1 MFKVISEIIFPANL
15 LTGAK
20 HQKQN
25 IVQQRTTKKNLNKQ
39 TMQQNYS
46 YMHERN

>member
-25 IVQQRTTKKNLNKQ
+25 IVQPRTTKKEPKQ
-39 TMQQNYS
+39 TNHATKLLIYA
-46 YMHERN
+46 